1 MFIFIQVLY
10 WPTILYAT
18 GSQIKLTAI
27 TLIRCHYSL
36 IQFTLKFIEEFKE
49 YMTKLW
55 FEYLQHVLMQERI
68 NCLCSN
74 LVPRVLQGAG
84 RREPWERGCLC
95 SWEVK

>member
-36 IQFTLKFIEEFKE
+36 ILFTLKFREEFKE
-49 YMTKLW
+49 YMTKIW
-55 FEYLQHVLMQERI
+55 FEYLQHVPTQQRLNQR
-68 NCLCSN
+68 
-74 LVPRVLQGAG
+74 
-84 RREPWERGCLC
+84 C